1 MSVRELYGWTPRTF
15 TRHTDA
21 DGRVSESVSWTESR
35 WPVEEVSLLLASR
48 RRNVG
53 PHGVP
58 MDQALDPANR
68 GKFIVEATTDFAAE
82 AVATTRKKYETD
94 YAHQDLS
101 SLMWSARLAP
111 PPDPVDNK
119 GD

>member
-15 TRHTDA
+15 TRTTDA
-21 DGRVSESVSWTESR
+21 DGRVTESVSWTESR
-35 WPVEEVSLLLASR
+35 WSPEDVALLLASR

-58 MDQALDPANR
+58 MEDALNPDNKGR
-68 GKFIVEATTDFAAE
+68 FVVEAVRDFAADQ
-82 AVATTRKKYETD
+82 VTATKKQYERD
-94 YAHQDLS
+94 YGHQDLS

-111 PPDPVDNK
+111 IDPIEYQ

>member
-1 MSVRELYGWTPRTF
+1 VSVRELYGWTPRTF

-35 WPVEEVSLLLASR
+35 WTPEEVALLLASR
-48 RRNVG
+48 RRNLG

-58 MDQALDPANR
+58 MDEAMDPANR
-68 GKFIVEATTDFAAE
+68 GRFVAEAATDFAAQ
-82 AVATTRKKYETD
+82 AVAAAKKKYESD

-111 PPDPVDNK
+111 SPDSVEH
-119 GD
+119 